1 MKKRKNGLYEKTVTI
16 NGVRKHIYGKTQAEI
31 SRKMQELYQQPNVL
45 SPETTFQAY
54 STHWLEIRNLRPNT
68 RYYYTNAIKHLNNH
82 IGYIPISKIRLS
94 QLTECLNKFEDRPA
108 LRNRMLKLYRSI
120 IKSAIADDLAVKDV
134 SVNISTLN
142 YRQAEKRPLTDVEKE
157 IVLSMDNWD
166 GLAMRIM
173 YYTGMRAGEVMGLA
187 WADIKSDGIHVTHNR
202 TNYGIGELKTQ
213 SSYRIIPIPEQLR
226 NELNSVKKSGV
237 YVFSHENGKVRTVS
251 SLEYNIKQKVGVS
264 SHYLRHNYA
273 TMLYASGVDLK
284 TAQHL
289 LGHSS
294 LKMTMDIYT
303 HLDQEKKN
311 NSIEKLMK
319 HFG

>member
-1 MKKRKNGLYEKTVTI
+1 MSTFSERIKELRSEKGLSLRDAEKELKAKGI
-16 NGVRKHIYGKTQAEI
+16 NIDFT
-31 SRKMQELYQQPNVL
+31 S
-45 SPETTFQAY
+45 
-54 STHWLEIRNLRPNT
+54 
-68 RYYYTNAIKHLNNH
+68 
-82 IGYIPISKIRLS
+82 ISKYERGEREPS
-94 QLTECLNKFEDRPA
+94 VSDA
-108 LRNRMLKLYRSI
+108 GKL
-120 IKSAIADDLAVKDV
+120 ADYYNV

-142 YRQAEKRPLTDVEKE
+142 YRQAEKRPLTDAEKD
-157 IVLSMDNWD
+157 IVLSLDNWD